1 MWQFSEADIFLNQS
15 FRSATEAI
23 AYAGEQLVQRGYVT
37 SNYIEAMQQR
47 HRQVS
52 VYIGN
57 FVALPHAD
65 DQEGNILKEGIV
77 IIQVPDG
84 VDFGTKDKRQLA
96 TIILAVSLK
105 KWTQLTVL
113 QELALFFSEIE
124 NVRKMS
130 DATEKSTVLAML
142 ENK

>member
-37 SNYIEAMQQR
+37 SNYIEAMKQR

-96 TIILAVSLK
+96 TIIVAVSLK

-113 QELALFFSEIE
+113 QELTLFFSEIE

>member
-65 DQEGNILKEGIV
+65 VQEGNILKEGIV

-96 TIILAVSLK
+96 TIIVAVSLK

>member
-96 TIILAVSLK
+96 TIIVAVSLK

-130 DATEKSTVLAML
+130 DAAEKSTVVAML

>member
-23 AYAGEQLVQRGYVT
+23 SYAGEQLVQCGYVT
-37 SNYIEAMQQR
+37 SNYIEAMKQR

-96 TIILAVSLK
+96 TIIVAVSLK

>member
-96 TIILAVSLK
+96 TIIVAVSLK